1 MKRRKYFSPLAVC
14 MILFCLCLV
23 SAPAFAERAESGLG
37 KWLQEVG
44 VFAGYAEC
52 SLKFQDD
59 MNVVPTG
66 MRFGFDL
73 KPFTEKFGFSP
84 KGILELVYEPFIG
97 AIISPRSNVEF
108 GLDIFFKYAY
118 PVTSKLYP
126 FVEVGSGPYY
136 MTLSTYEQST
146 QFNFL
151 SQGGAG
157 LMYFVRK
164 DLAISVEYRRR
175 HVSNA
180 TMKSPNAGIDGN
192 EYLFGA
198 SLFF

>member
-1 MKRRKYFSPLAVC
+1 MKRREWLFFLSVC
-14 MILFCLCLV
+14 VLLIFCA
-23 SAPAFAERAESGLG
+23 APAGFAERAESGLG
-37 KWLQEVG
+37 KWLQEAG
-44 VFAGYAEC
+44 VFAGYSE
-52 SLKFQDD
+52 SGLKHQHD
-59 MNVVPTG
+59 MQTIPLG

-84 KGILELVYEPFIG
+84 KGILELVYEPFISP
-97 AIISPRSNVEF
+97 IISPRSNVEF
-108 GLDIFFKYAY
+108 GLDVFLKYAY
-118 PVTSKLYP
+118 PVTSRFYP
-126 FVEVGSGPYY
+126 FVEIGTGPYY
-136 MTLSTYEQST
+136 MTLGSYEQST
-146 QFNFL
+146 RFNFL

-180 TMKSPNAGIDGN
+180 SMKSPNAGIDGN
-192 EYLFGA
+192 EYLVGA